1 MRRFF
6 VAPWALALALPAFA
20 QADQGSSVTRVY
32 LDAKDVLQIV
42 EQNGREVVPRK
53 EKDQVAFSSPAI
65 APDRKTVGWLVD
77 VPNCCTSYPIAVTLV
92 VYRSGKVIRRLG
104 NESMIADWGFR
115 AGGTQ
120 VAFYTNTVHGDL
132 APRYEL
138 HDVKTGRPVARWDG
152 HLTEASPSWT
162 AGLPE

>member
-6 VAPWALALALPAFA
+6 VALWALALTVAAFG
-20 QADQGSSVTRVY
+20 QPDRTSLVTRVY
-32 LDAKDVLQIV
+32 LDASQILHIV
-42 EQNGREVVPRK
+42 EQNGKEVVPPK

-92 VYRSGKVIRRLG
+92 VYRSGKIVRRLG
-104 NESMIADWGFR
+104 NESMIAGWGFR

-138 HDVKTGRPVARWDG
+138 HDVKTGRLVASWEG